1 MSLIRNTI
9 LALASLLAFLLL
21 TEGGLALVGVE
32 PELYDK
38 DPLVGFSSRIPLFVE
53 AERGETLVTAR
64 NKRAIFNTQNF
75 ERTKPPGTYRIFC
88 MGGSTTYG
96 RPYADSTSF
105 CGWLRELLP
114 IADPSRNWQ
123 LINAGG
129 ISYASYRVA
138 ALMEELIEY
147 QPDLFII
154 YSGHNEFL
162 ERRTYA
168 ALLDSSPLVLES
180 RALLNRTR
188 SYSLLKRVVQAAA
201 GGPPSELSTREVLP
215 GEVQAVLDDSV
226 GLQAYQRD
234 EPQQA
239 KVLAHYRFN
248 LERMIDIADSVGA
261 GSVFV
266 TPASNLRSCSPFK
279 SEAAENLTLIERLEF
294 EEWLSKA
301 RRRRS
306 RGRLEKALLAVD
318 AAIAIDPR
326 RADARYLRGRIL
338 YEIDRFKESRQA
350 FLRALEEDVCPLR
363 ALPEALQIVARV
375 AEDRD
380 VPLLRWVEFLADR
393 ALEGIPGEDF
403 FLDHVHPTIDAN
415 RLLALEL
422 ISLLHSEGIVAFD
435 SSWDQ
440 RAISRVTAEI
450 KGSLEPGAHA
460 RALTN
465 LAKVLGWAGKHG
477 EAHELAVRVLETVD
491 DAEAYY
497 NAAVNAVRLGRVEE
511 AIGYFEEVLKREPD
525 HAPAMSDLGF
535 IYANLARYR
544 ESEDYLRRAIGLKP
558 ADERAHYNLGHLLV
572 LEDRFDEAVIELRR
586 ALQINPERGEYHQML
601 GNVYGR
607 LGQPAKAISEYERA
621 IEVNPR
627 LPSARLRVA
636 EHHLSNG
643 ESKRAKEELRAVLEL
658 APNSRMALLQL
669 TWILASDADASLR
682 DGAKAVRLAEG
693 AARLTQ
699 HGDAA
704 ALDALAAAYAEVG
717 RFEDARETG
726 HRALERAS
734 ARGSEELVKEV
745 EDRLELYEAG
755 RPYRR
760 TQ

>member
-53 AERGETLVTAR
+53 AERGKTLVTAR

-154 YSGHNEFL
+154 YSGHNEFV

-188 SYSLLKRVVQAAA
+188 SYSLLKRV
-201 GGPPSELSTREVLP
+201 
-215 GEVQAVLDDSV
+215 AVLDDSV

-511 AIGYFEEVLKREPD
+511 AIGYLSTRP
-525 HAPAMSDLGF
+525 SLG
-535 IYANLARYR
+535 
-544 ESEDYLRRAIGLKP
+544 
-558 ADERAHYNLGHLLV
+558 
-572 LEDRFDEAVIELRR
+572 
-586 ALQINPERGEYHQML
+586 
-601 GNVYGR
+601 
-607 LGQPAKAISEYERA
+607 
-621 IEVNPR
+621 
-627 LPSARLRVA
+627 
-636 EHHLSNG
+636 
-643 ESKRAKEELRAVLEL
+643 
-658 APNSRMALLQL
+658 
-669 TWILASDADASLR
+669 TASP
-682 DGAKAVRLAEG
+682 KTTFAVRSG
-693 AARLTQ
+693 
-699 HGDAA
+699 
-704 ALDALAAAYAEVG
+704 
-717 RFEDARETG
+717 
-726 HRALERAS
+726 
-734 ARGSEELVKEV
+734 
-745 EDRLELYEAG
+745 
-755 RPYRR
+755 
-760 TQ
+760 